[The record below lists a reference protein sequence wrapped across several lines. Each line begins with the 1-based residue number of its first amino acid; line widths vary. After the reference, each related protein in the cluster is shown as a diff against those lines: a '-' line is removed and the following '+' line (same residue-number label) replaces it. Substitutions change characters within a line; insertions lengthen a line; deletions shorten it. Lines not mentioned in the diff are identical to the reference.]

1 MNKQLLT
8 CEEDWEQFRWTVH
21 QRGFEDYS
29 FTNLCGFGEVPP
41 EKYPCVAVHNW
52 ESDEWHVWFVWSFVY
67 LDDFEPITD
76 KAAWKAF
83 AGWLKRSECVPPFES
98 GSYLNAHLSSF
109 V

>member
-1 MNKQLLT
+1 
-8 CEEDWEQFRWTVH
+8 
-21 QRGFEDYS
+21 
-29 FTNLCGFGEVPP
+29 
-41 EKYPCVAVHNW
+41 
-52 ESDEWHVWFVWSFVY
+52 VWFVWSFVY

-98 GSYLNAHLSSF
+98 GSYLNAHLSRF